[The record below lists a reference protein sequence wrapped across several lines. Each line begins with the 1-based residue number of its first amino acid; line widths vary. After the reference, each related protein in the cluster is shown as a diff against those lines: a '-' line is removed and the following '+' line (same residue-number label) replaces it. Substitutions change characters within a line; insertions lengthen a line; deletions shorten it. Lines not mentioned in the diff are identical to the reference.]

1 MHDVR
6 TEREREAG
14 RKKSGKEVPWMMG
27 KLQTDSG
34 KMNVSGQVYE
44 EPLSFECRAHISRH
58 GPSDISESPNDTLA
72 IQHQQQP
79 VNSKKKPQ
87 TLMLVRKTACKHKGL
102 TS

>member
-1 MHDVR
+1 MK
-6 TEREREAG
+6 
-14 RKKSGKEVPWMMG
+14 KKSGKEVPWMMG

-87 TLMLVRKTACKHKGL
+87 TLMPVRKTAC
-102 TS
+102 S

>member
-1 MHDVR
+1 
-6 TEREREAG
+6 
-14 RKKSGKEVPWMMG
+14 MMG

-87 TLMLVRKTACKHKGL
+87 TLMPVRKTACLKDLKNSYRL
-102 TS
+102 NILFLCLFK

>member
-1 MHDVR
+1 
-6 TEREREAG
+6 
-14 RKKSGKEVPWMMG
+14 
-27 KLQTDSG
+27 
-34 KMNVSGQVYE
+34 MNVSGQVYE

-87 TLMLVRKTACKHKGL
+87 TLMLVRKTAHILKLLQINRFNLGKDKKFL
-102 TS
+102 DA